1 MTEQGF
7 ARNEAPS
14 RTVEEQITG
23 LDGLNVAA
31 DVSLRIQNVSGLVHL
46 VQDGL
51 VLVRKDDVG
60 LEGFDAQQ
68 GLAQRA

>member
-1 MTEQGF
+1 M
-7 ARNEAPS
+7 
-14 RTVEEQITG
+14 EEQITG
-23 LDGLNVAA
+23 LDGLNVAT
-31 DVSLRIQNVSGLVHL
+31 DVSLRIQNVAGLVHL

-68 GLAQRA
+68 GLAQRAWAFPKNLKIENNWIP